1 MQATTFFICSSGSW
15 RFFFLFF
22 CSQTNVYKQAVF
34 ADVDVVRFFIC
45 KHIPELTPDFNPDS
59 QGYVLALQIFSS
71 HKFSYFYKDFQNQHL
86 GEQIAFYKLK
96 TKKQKQRKKKGYN
109 EYMTRMI
116 LFSVFIFVFFFFN
129 R

>member
-1 MQATTFFICSSGSW
+1 MEV
-15 RFFFLFF
+15 FFFFF

-45 KHIPELTPDFNPDS
+45 KHIPELTPDFNPVHLDS
-59 QGYVLALQIFSS
+59 QGYVLALQSFSS
-71 HKFSYFYKDFQNQHL
+71 PKFSYFYKDFQNQHTDSL
-86 GEQIAFYKLK
+86 LQTENKKTK
-96 TKKQKQRKKKGYN
+96 TKKRKRYN
-109 EYMTRMI
+109 EYITPMT

>member
-1 MQATTFFICSSGSW
+1 MAV
-15 RFFFLFF
+15 FFLFF
-22 CSQTNVYKQAVF
+22 CSQTNVYKKAVF

-45 KHIPELTPDFNPDS
+45 KHIPEPIPDFNPVHLDS

-96 TKKQKQRKKKGYN
+96 TKKTKTKKKKDITN
-109 EYMTRMI
+109 T
-116 LFSVFIFVFFFFN
+116 
-129 R
+129 